1 MAGFGLEPGGYSMNA
16 QHFGHERRR
25 VTRIALSLA
34 ASLRERGRTAVAV
47 SLVDLSTH
55 GCRIELGSDLEPGS
69 WVWLKLPGLEARYS
83 RIAWCR
89 GCFAGVEFEVPL
101 HDAVVDCMV
110 RLDYVPSGAELDDL
124 RRIAA
129 RCRAIASNPP
139 ERTDEE
145 TIGELLALARYCDE
159 GADGARI
166 APN

>member
-1 MAGFGLEPGGYSMNA
+1 MNA
-16 QHFGHERRR
+16 ETFGHERRR
-25 VTRIALSLA
+25 APRIALSLA
-34 ASLRERGRTAVAV
+34 ASLRERGRTAVSV
-47 SLVDLSTH
+47 CLVDLSPL

-89 GCFAGVEFEVPL
+89 GGFAGIEFEVPL
-101 HDAVVDCMV
+101 HEAVVDCMV
-110 RLDYVPSGAELDDL
+110 RLDYVPSGTELQEL

-145 TIGELLALARYCDE
+145 TIVELLALARYCDE
-159 GADGARI
+159 GATGAH
-166 APN
+166 PPPS

>member
-1 MAGFGLEPGGYSMNA
+1 MNA
-16 QHFGHERRR
+16 ETFGHERRR
-25 VTRIALSLA
+25 APRIALSLA
-34 ASLRERGRTAVAV
+34 ASLRERGRTAVSV

-55 GCRIELGSDLEPGS
+55 GCRIELTSDLEPGA
-69 WVWLKLPGLEARYS
+69 WIWLKLPGLEARYS

-101 HDAVVDCMV
+101 HEAVVDCMV
-110 RLDYVPSGAELDDL
+110 RLDYVPSGSELEDL

-139 ERTDEE
+139 VRTDEE

-159 GADGARI
+159 GAAGAHPP
-166 APN
+166 PN